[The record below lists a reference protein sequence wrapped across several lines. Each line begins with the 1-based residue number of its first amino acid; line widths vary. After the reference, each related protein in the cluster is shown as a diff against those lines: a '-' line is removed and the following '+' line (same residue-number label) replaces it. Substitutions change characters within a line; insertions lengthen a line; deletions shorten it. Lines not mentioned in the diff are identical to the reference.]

1 MSLKKNYLMKKEEI
15 IKYWSKFFA
24 DLLVGTFIKLL
35 LFGSIGFV
43 LGLTGL
49 FIMDHF
55 VMEELEWSTWIVST
69 VLVLSFGWYTGF
81 GVLYGL
87 IACIIQTTSKKI
99 TEALVGLHDLLDLL
113 THGVVEKIPRFN
125 KNIPRDQLEDTF
137 DGIGKNFLEQLKLKR
152 GVTAFL
158 SRILFGTILKVI
170 KFFFLDNVVEE
181 LSKKEGDITS
191 SDIEHAVRRVGVE
204 MVTEP
209 ILEKFIY
216 LQIFNFILFILSF
229 AVPIGISLLF

>member
-1 MSLKKNYLMKKEEI
+1 MKKEEI
-15 IKYWSKFFA
+15 INYWRKFFS
-24 DLLVGTFIKLL
+24 DLLVGTFKKLL
-35 LFGSIGFV
+35 LFGLTGFI
-43 LGLTGL
+43 LGLTSL
-49 FIMDHF
+49 FILDHF
-55 VMEELEWSTWIVST
+55 FMKELGWNTWIVST
-69 VLVLSFGWYTGF
+69 ALVLSFGWYTGF
-81 GVLYGL
+81 GTIFWL
-87 IACIIQTTSKKI
+87 IACIIKTSSKKI
-99 TEALVGLHDLLDLL
+99 TEALAGLHDLLDLL

-125 KNIPRDQLEDTF
+125 KNIPRNQLEDTF

-158 SRILFGTILKVI
+158 SSILFGTILKVI

-204 MVTEP
+204 MLTEP

-216 LQIFNFILFILSF
+216 LQIFNFILFTLSF

>member
-1 MSLKKNYLMKKEEI
+1 MKKEEI
-15 IKYWSKFFA
+15 INYWRKFFA

-35 LFGSIGFV
+35 LFGLIGFV

-55 VMEELEWSTWIVST
+55 VMEELGWSTWIVST
-69 VLVLSFGWYTGF
+69 VLVLSFGWYTGLGTIF
-81 GVLYGL
+81 GL
-87 IACIIQTTSKKI
+87 IACIIQTSSKKI
-99 TEALVGLHDLLDLL
+99 TEALAGLHDLLDLL

-125 KNIPRDQLEDTF
+125 KNIPRNQLEDTF
-137 DGIGKNFLEQLKLKR
+137 DGIGKNFLAQLKLKQ

-181 LSKKEGDITS
+181 LSKKDSDITS

-204 MVTEP
+204 MVTAP
-209 ILEKFIY
+209 IIEKFLY
-216 LQIFNFILFILSF
+216 LQIINFILFILIF
-229 AVPIGISLLF
+229 GIPIGILTLF

>member
-1 MSLKKNYLMKKEEI
+1 MSKEEI
-15 IKYWSKFFA
+15 INYWRRFFT
-24 DLLVGTFIKLL
+24 DLLVGTFKKLL
-35 LFGSIGFV
+35 LFGLTGFV
-43 LGLTGL
+43 LGLISL

-81 GVLYGL
+81 GVFYGL
-87 IACIIQTTSKKI
+87 IACIIQTSSKKI
-99 TEALVGLHDLLDLL
+99 TEALAGLHDLLDLL

-125 KNIPRDQLEDTF
+125 KNIPRNQLEDTF
-137 DGIGKNFLEQLKLKR
+137 DGIGKNFLEQLRLKR

-181 LSKKEGDITS
+181 LSKKESDITS

-204 MVTEP
+204 MVTAP
-209 ILEKFIY
+209 ILEKFLY
-216 LQIFNFILFILSF
+216 LQILNFILFTLSF
-229 AVPIGISLLF
+229 AVPIGILLLF

>member
-1 MSLKKNYLMKKEEI
+1 MKKEEI
-15 IKYWSKFFA
+15 IDYWSEFFA

-35 LFGSIGFV
+35 LFGLIGFV

-99 TEALVGLHDLLDLL
+99 TEALAGLHDLLDLL
-113 THGVVEKIPRFN
+113 THGVVEKIPRFS

-181 LSKKEGDITS
+181 LSKKEGAITS

-204 MVTEP
+204 IIIAP

-216 LQIFNFILFILSF
+216 LQILNFILFTLTF
-229 AVPIGISLLF
+229 AVPIGIFLLF

>member
-1 MSLKKNYLMKKEEI
+1 MKKEEI

-81 GVLYGL
+81 GVFYGL
-87 IACIIQTTSKKI
+87 IACIIQTSSKKI
-99 TEALVGLHDLLDLL
+99 TEALAGLHDLLDLL

-125 KNIPRDQLEDTF
+125 KNIPRNQLEDTF
-137 DGIGKNFLEQLKLKR
+137 DGIGKNFLEQLRLKR

-181 LSKKEGDITS
+181 LSKKESDITS

-204 MVTEP
+204 MVIAP

-216 LQIFNFILFILSF
+216 LQIFNFILFTLSF
-229 AVPIGISLLF
+229 AVPIGVLLLF

>member
-1 MSLKKNYLMKKEEI
+1 MKKEEI
-15 IKYWSKFFA
+15 INYWRKFFA

-35 LFGSIGFV
+35 LFGLIGFV
-43 LGLTGL
+43 IGLTGL

-99 TEALVGLHDLLDLL
+99 TEALAGLHDLLDLL
-113 THGVVEKIPRFN
+113 THGVVEKIPRFS

-181 LSKKEGDITS
+181 LSKKEGAITS

>member
-1 MSLKKNYLMKKEEI
+1 MNKEKIINY
-15 IKYWSKFFA
+15 WRSFFS
-24 DLLVGTFIKLL
+24 DLLVGTFVR
-35 LFGSIGFV
+35 LFIFGTIGFS
-43 LGLTGL
+43 LGLVGL

-55 VMEELEWSTWIVST
+55 FMEELEWRPWIMSTI
-69 VLVLSFGWYTGF
+69 LILSFGWYTAF
-81 GVLYGL
+81 GTIFGL
-87 IACIIQTTSKKI
+87 IASIVQTSSKKI
-99 TEALVGLHDLLDLL
+99 TEALAGLHDLLDLI

-125 KNIPRDQLEDTF
+125 KNIPRNQLEDTF
-137 DGIGKNFLEQLKLKR
+137 NGIGNKFLAELKLKR

-158 SRILFGTILKVI
+158 SRILFGTILKII

-209 ILEKFIY
+209 IIEKFLY
-216 LQIFNFILFILSF
+216 LQILNFILFSLIF
-229 AVPIGISLLF
+229 AVPIGILLLF

>member
-1 MSLKKNYLMKKEEI
+1 MKKEEI
-15 IKYWSKFFA
+15 INFWRKFFA
-24 DLLVGTFIKLL
+24 DLLVGTFTKLL
-35 LFGSIGFV
+35 LFGFIGFI

-49 FIMDHF
+49 FILDHF
-55 VMEELEWSTWIVST
+55 FMKELEWNTWIVST

-81 GVLYGL
+81 GTTFGL
-87 IACIIQTTSKKI
+87 IASIIKISSKKI
-99 TEALVGLHDLLDLL
+99 TEALAGLHDLLDLL

-125 KNIPRDQLEDTF
+125 KNIPCNQLEDTF

-170 KFFFLDNVVEE
+170 KFFFLDNVVGE

-191 SDIEHAVRRVGVE
+191 SDIERAVRRVGVE
-204 MVTEP
+204 MVTAP

-216 LQIFNFILFILSF
+216 LQILNFILFFLSF
-229 AVPIGISLLF
+229 FIPVGILLLF

>member
-1 MSLKKNYLMKKEEI
+1 MKKEKI
-15 IKYWSKFFA
+15 INYWRSFFS
-24 DLLVGTFIKLL
+24 DLLVGTFVR
-35 LFGSIGFV
+35 LFIFGTIGFS
-43 LGLTGL
+43 LGLVGL

-55 VMEELEWSTWIVST
+55 FMEALEWRPWIVST
-69 VLVLSFGWYTGF
+69 ILILSFGWYTAF
-81 GVLYGL
+81 GTIFGL
-87 IACIIQTTSKKI
+87 IASIVQTSSKKI
-99 TEALVGLHDLLDLL
+99 TEALAGLHDLLDLI

-125 KNIPRDQLEDTF
+125 KNIPRNQLEDTF
-137 DGIGKNFLEQLKLKR
+137 NGIGNTFLAELKLKR

-209 ILEKFIY
+209 IIEKFIY
-216 LQIFNFILFILSF
+216 LQILNFILFSLSF
-229 AVPIGISLLF
+229 AVPIGILLLF

>member
-1 MSLKKNYLMKKEEI
+1 MKKEEI
-15 IKYWSKFFA
+15 INYWRKFFA

-35 LFGSIGFV
+35 LFGLIGFF

-69 VLVLSFGWYTGF
+69 ILVLSFGWYTGF

-181 LSKKEGDITS
+181 LSKKEDAITS

-204 MVTEP
+204 IVIAP

-216 LQIFNFILFILSF
+216 LQILNFILFILSF

>member
-1 MSLKKNYLMKKEEI
+1 MSKEEI
-15 IKYWSKFFA
+15 ITYWRRFFT
-24 DLLVGTFIKLL
+24 DLLVGTFKKLL
-35 LFGSIGFV
+35 LFGLTGFA
-43 LGLTGL
+43 LGLIGL

-55 VMEELEWSTWIVST
+55 VMEELEWSTWIIST
-69 VLVLSFGWYTGF
+69 VLVFSFGWYTGF
-81 GVLYGL
+81 GILYGL
-87 IACIIQTTSKKI
+87 IACIIQISSKKI
-99 TEALVGLHDLLDLL
+99 TEALAGLHDLLDLL

-125 KNIPRDQLEDTF
+125 KNIPRNQLEDTF
-137 DGIGKNFLEQLKLKR
+137 DEIGKNFLEQLRLKR

-204 MVTEP
+204 MVTAP
-209 ILEKFIY
+209 ILEKFLY
-216 LQIFNFILFILSF
+216 LQILNFMLFVLSF
-229 AVPIGISLLF
+229 AVPIGTLLLF

>member
-1 MSLKKNYLMKKEEI
+1 MSKEEI
-15 IKYWSKFFA
+15 INYWRRFFT
-24 DLLVGTFIKLL
+24 DLLVGTFKKLL
-35 LFGSIGFV
+35 LFGLTGFV
-43 LGLTGL
+43 LGLISL

-81 GVLYGL
+81 GVFYGL
-87 IACIIQTTSKKI
+87 IACVIQTSSKKI
-99 TEALVGLHDLLDLL
+99 TEALAGLHDLLDLL

-125 KNIPRDQLEDTF
+125 KNIPRNQLEDTF
-137 DGIGKNFLEQLKLKR
+137 DGIGKNFLEQLRLKR

-181 LSKKEGDITS
+181 LSKKESDITS

-204 MVTEP
+204 MVIAP

-216 LQIFNFILFILSF
+216 LQIFNFILFTLSF
-229 AVPIGISLLF
+229 AVPIGVLLLF

>member
-1 MSLKKNYLMKKEEI
+1 MKKEEI
-15 IKYWSKFFA
+15 ISYWRRFFS
-24 DLLVGTFIKLL
+24 DLLVGTFVR
-35 LFGSIGFV
+35 LFIFGAIGFF

-55 VMEELEWSTWIVST
+55 FMEKLEWSTWIIST
-69 VLVLSFGWYTGF
+69 VLVFSFGWYTGF
-81 GVLYGL
+81 GTIFGL
-87 IACIIQTTSKKI
+87 LACVIQTSSKKI
-99 TEALVGLHDLLDLL
+99 TEALAGLHNLLDLL

-125 KNIPRDQLEDTF
+125 KNIPRNQLEDTF
-137 DGIGKNFLEQLKLKR
+137 DGIGKSFLKQLKLKQ

-181 LSKKEGDITS
+181 LSKKDSDITS

-204 MVTEP
+204 MVTAP
-209 ILEKFIY
+209 ILEKFLY
-216 LQIFNFILFILSF
+216 LQIINFILFILIF
-229 AVPIGISLLF
+229 GVPIGILILF

>member
-1 MSLKKNYLMKKEEI
+1 MNKDEI
-15 IKYWSKFFA
+15 INYWRSFFS

-43 LGLTGL
+43 LGLISL

-55 VMEELEWSTWIVST
+55 VMEELELSTWIVST

-81 GVLYGL
+81 GVFYGL
-87 IACIIQTTSKKI
+87 IACIIQTSSKKI
-99 TEALVGLHDLLDLL
+99 TEALAGLHGLLDLL

-125 KNIPRDQLEDTF
+125 KNIPRNQLEDTF
-137 DGIGKNFLEQLKLKR
+137 DGIGKNFLEQLRLKQ
-152 GVTAFL
+152 GTTAFL
-158 SRILFGTILKVI
+158 SRILFGTILKII

-204 MVTEP
+204 MVTAP
-209 ILEKFIY
+209 ILEKFLY
-216 LQIFNFILFILSF
+216 LQILNFILFILSF
-229 AVPIGISLLF
+229 AVPIGILFLF

>member
-1 MSLKKNYLMKKEEI
+1 
-15 IKYWSKFFA
+15 
-24 DLLVGTFIKLL
+24 
-35 LFGSIGFV
+35 
-43 LGLTGL
+43 
-49 FIMDHF
+49 MDHF

-69 VLVLSFGWYTGF
+69 ILVLSFGWYTGF

-99 TEALVGLHDLLDLL
+99 TEALAGLHDLLDLL

-181 LSKKEGDITS
+181 LSKKESAITS

-204 MVTEP
+204 IVIAP

-216 LQIFNFILFILSF
+216 LQILNFILFTLSF
-229 AVPIGISLLF
+229 AVPIGIFLLF

>member
-1 MSLKKNYLMKKEEI
+1 MNKEEI
-15 IKYWSKFFA
+15 INYWRRFFA

-35 LFGSIGFV
+35 LFGLIGFA
-43 LGLTGL
+43 LGLISL

-125 KNIPRDQLEDTF
+125 KNIARDQLEDTF

-204 MVTEP
+204 IVIAP

-216 LQIFNFILFILSF
+216 LQILNFILFTLSF
-229 AVPIGISLLF
+229 AVPIGIFLLF

>member
-1 MSLKKNYLMKKEEI
+1 MNKEEI
-15 IKYWSKFFA
+15 INYWRRFFA

-35 LFGSIGFV
+35 LFGLIGFV
-43 LGLTGL
+43 LGLISL

-81 GVLYGL
+81 GVFYGL
-87 IACIIQTTSKKI
+87 IACIIQTSSKKI
-99 TEALVGLHDLLDLL
+99 TEALTGLHDLLDLL

-125 KNIPRDQLEDTF
+125 KNIPRNQLEDTF
-137 DGIGKNFLEQLKLKR
+137 DGIGKNFLEQLRLKR

-181 LSKKEGDITS
+181 LSKKESDITS

-204 MVTEP
+204 MVIAP
-209 ILEKFIY
+209 ILEKFLY
-216 LQIFNFILFILSF
+216 LQIFNFILFTLSF
-229 AVPIGISLLF
+229 VVPIGVLLLF

>member
-1 MSLKKNYLMKKEEI
+1 MKKEGI
-15 IKYWSKFFA
+15 IDYWRNFFS
-24 DLLVGTFIKLL
+24 DLLVGTFKKLL
-35 LFGSIGFV
+35 IFGLIGFM
-43 LGLTGL
+43 LGLIGL
-49 FIMDHF
+49 FILDHLF
-55 VMEELEWSTWIVST
+55 MGQLEWSTWIVST

-81 GVLYGL
+81 GTIFGL
-87 IACIIQTTSKKI
+87 IACIIQTSSKKI
-99 TEALVGLHDLLDLL
+99 TEALAGLHDLLDLL

-125 KNIPRDQLEDTF
+125 ENIPRDQLEYTF
-137 DGIGKNFLEQLKLKR
+137 NGIGKKFLAELKLKR
-152 GVTAFL
+152 GVTALL

-209 ILEKFIY
+209 IIEKFLY
-216 LQIFNFILFILSF
+216 LQILNFILFSLIF
-229 AVPIGISLLF
+229 AVPIGILLLF

>member
-1 MSLKKNYLMKKEEI
+1 MKKEEI
-15 IKYWSKFFA
+15 ISYWRRFFS
-24 DLLVGTFIKLL
+24 DLLVGTFVR
-35 LFGSIGFV
+35 LFIFGAIGFF

-55 VMEELEWSTWIVST
+55 FMEELEWNTWIIST
-69 VLVLSFGWYTGF
+69 VLVFSFGWYTGF
-81 GVLYGL
+81 GTIFGL
-87 IACIIQTTSKKI
+87 LACVIQTSSKKI
-99 TEALVGLHDLLDLL
+99 TEALAGLHNLLDLL

-125 KNIPRDQLEDTF
+125 KNIPRNQLEDTF
-137 DGIGKNFLEQLKLKR
+137 DGIGKNFLEQLKLKQ

-181 LSKKEGDITS
+181 LSKKDNDITS

-204 MVTEP
+204 MVTAP
-209 ILEKFIY
+209 ILEKFLY
-216 LQIFNFILFILSF
+216 LQIINFILFILIF
-229 AVPIGISLLF
+229 GVPIGILILF

>member
-1 MSLKKNYLMKKEEI
+1 MNKEESI
-15 IKYWSKFFA
+15 NYWRRFFA

-35 LFGSIGFV
+35 LFGLIGFV
-43 LGLTGL
+43 LGLISL

-55 VMEELEWSTWIVST
+55 VMEELEWSTWIAST

-81 GVLYGL
+81 GVFYGL
-87 IACIIQTTSKKI
+87 IACIIQTSSKKI
-99 TEALVGLHDLLDLL
+99 TEALAGLHDLLDLL

-125 KNIPRDQLEDTF
+125 KNIPRNQLEDTF
-137 DGIGKNFLEQLKLKR
+137 DGIGKNFLEQLRLKR

-181 LSKKEGDITS
+181 LSKKESDITS

-204 MVTEP
+204 MVTAP
-209 ILEKFIY
+209 ILEKFLY
-216 LQIFNFILFILSF
+216 LQILNFILFTLSF
-229 AVPIGISLLF
+229 AVPIGILLLF

>member
-1 MSLKKNYLMKKEEI
+1 MSKEEI
-15 IKYWSKFFA
+15 INYWRRFFT
-24 DLLVGTFIKLL
+24 DLLVGTFKKLL
-35 LFGSIGFV
+35 LFGLTGFV
-43 LGLTGL
+43 LGLISL

-81 GVLYGL
+81 GVFYGL
-87 IACIIQTTSKKI
+87 IACIIQTSSKKI
-99 TEALVGLHDLLDLL
+99 TEALAGLHDLLDLL

-125 KNIPRDQLEDTF
+125 KNIPRNQLEDTF
-137 DGIGKNFLEQLKLKR
+137 DEIGKNFLEQLRLKR

-181 LSKKEGDITS
+181 LSKKESDITS

-204 MVTEP
+204 MINEP
-209 ILEKFIY
+209 IIEKFLY
-216 LQIFNFILFILSF
+216 LQILNFILFALSF
-229 AVPIGISLLF
+229 GVPVGILLLF

>member
-1 MSLKKNYLMKKEEI
+1 MSKEEI
-15 IKYWSKFFA
+15 ITYWQRFFT
-24 DLLVGTFIKLL
+24 DLLVGTFKKLL
-35 LFGSIGFV
+35 LFG
-43 LGLTGL
+43 LTGFILVLISL

-81 GVLYGL
+81 GVFYGL
-87 IACIIQTTSKKI
+87 IACIIQTSSKKI
-99 TEALVGLHDLLDLL
+99 TEALTGLHDLLDLL

-125 KNIPRDQLEDTF
+125 KNIPRNQLEDTF
-137 DGIGKNFLEQLKLKR
+137 DEIGKNFLEQLRLKR

-181 LSKKEGDITS
+181 LSKKESDITS

-204 MVTEP
+204 MVTAP
-209 ILEKFIY
+209 ILEKFLY
-216 LQIFNFILFILSF
+216 LQILNFILFTLSF
-229 AVPIGISLLF
+229 AVPIGILLLF